1 MKNQFHTI
9 LLLFVLVI
17 SLAPHMTDVVGI
29 EESDRDLSIDLLE
42 EEEFKPNWY
51 ELETINTPS
60 NRSRVPLVYD
70 PVNKKTI
77 LYGGYD
83 TATATIY
90 GDTWA
95 FDFETKTWTDMNP
108 SNSPG
113 ASYRHLMVFDPV
125 SEQIIMVIT
134 NDDNPGTY
142 AYSYANNTW
151 IDLNPLNTPKGNSFE
166 YSMVYDNINNIIL
179 FTEGSSTFA
188 YNSTANTW
196 EEKIG
201 VPTNECWRAGP
212 SYSFDQKYGKLLVFD
227 RPGNICSY
235 DYNENEWNSYTM
247 SSPPIGTTYGHQ
259 MIYDPIL
266 NQSIF
271 FGGGIFE
278 NQARNYTYS
287 FDYGTQTWTEIITDN
302 APSARGGVPMTYD
315 SDQEMVIIFGGEKN
329 FNSHVTNN
337 KPLGGTWT
345 FTPHEIIKPYQVE
358 ELPEIINYNLGSLD
372 EIAFNIT
379 TSNATTYDILLN
391 NEFINSYEYSDNDTI
406 TLDLNSIYSNFTFA
420 NNTNFELTNLTLVF
434 RNAQN
439 NTYTVSINVMVFIIL
454 TETQTVTEISNSTDT
469 QTVTTT
475 TNQVSTITETSTGIG
490 NNTITEISTLIS
502 TIMNTVGEN
511 NGNSTNTVIENNTPD
526 LTSAFS
532 NPNWLILVA
541 AVGAAEIIRRRV
553 S

>member
-1 MKNQFHTI
+1 
-9 LLLFVLVI
+9 
-17 SLAPHMTDVVGI
+17 MTDVVGI

-51 ELETINTPS
+51 ELDTINAPS
-60 NRSRVPLVYD
+60 NRSSASLVYD

-77 LYGGYD
+77 LYGGWDRSKSFDKY
-83 TATATIY
+83 Y

-113 ASYRHLMVFDPV
+113 VSYGHVMVFDPV
-125 SEQIIMVIT
+125 SEQIIMVIP
-134 NDDNPGTY
+134 DDQFNRGTY

-151 IDLNPLNTPKGNSFE
+151 IDLNAINMPLSNSRQH
-166 YSMVYDNINNIIL
+166 SMVYDNINNIIL
-179 FTEGSSTFA
+179 FTSGSSTFA
-188 YNSTANTW
+188 YNLTANAW
-196 EEKIG
+196 EEKFPEP
-201 VPTNECWRAGP
+201 VRNECWDSGP
-212 SYSFDQKYGKLLVFD
+212 AYSFDQKYGKLLIYG
-227 RPGNICSY
+227 RGNDICSY
-235 DYNENEWNSYTM
+235 DYNENEWNTYSYDGT
-247 SSPPIGTTYGHQ
+247 SPPISDTYGSQ

-271 FGGGIFE
+271 FGGGIHE
-278 NQARNYTYS
+278 NKARNYTYS
-287 FDYGTQTWTEIITDN
+287 FDYGTNTWTEIITEN
-302 APSARGGVPMTYD
+302 APSARGAVPMTYD

-329 FNSHVTNN
+329 FNSHITNN
-337 KPLGGTWT
+337 KALGGTWI

-439 NTYTVSINVMVFIIL
+439 NTYTVSINVMVFIIITT
-454 TETQTVTEISNSTDT
+454 TETKTELSNTTDT
-469 QTVTTT
+469 ETVTTT
-475 TNQVSTITETSTGIG
+475 TNEVSTITETSTGIG

-511 NGNSTNTVIENNTPD
+511 NGNSTDTLSENNNTPD

-532 NPNWLILVA
+532 NPSWLILVA